1 MNKIAFIFPGQGSQ
15 SKGMGLD
22 LYENFSCA
30 KNVYDVADNV
40 LNKKI
45 SKICF
50 EGTDEELKATINA
63 QSAIVTTSI
72 AALKAFWELC
82 PEVKPTLA
90 LGHSLGEYCAMYC
103 AGVMNLETTIKICRG
118 KPIGILEAVIPPEL
132 DCISRSKEG
141 EIISVA
147 NLIAPQKHGNVYGL
161 NYYITSGLTPDA
173 EKIINNFL
181 SL

>member
-1 MNKIAFIFPGQGSQ
+1 MIIYMGDRGTFDYLAGLGIPVIFSSTLGDAE
-15 SKGMGLD
+15 KL
-22 LYENFSCA
+22 
-30 KNVYDVADNV
+30 
-40 LNKKI
+40 
-45 SKICF
+45 
-50 EGTDEELKATINA
+50 
-63 QSAIVTTSI
+63 IVTEYSDQAVRMIREAVLVNVPVLGILDGFQSI
-72 AALKAFWELC
+72 IKAFDGRCQEI
-82 PEVKPTLA
+82 E
-90 LGHSLGEYCAMYC
+90 CAEGKQEWAVIDTSVPIYK
-103 AGVMNLETTIKICRG
+103 NLETTIKICRG

-147 NLIAPQKHGNVYGL
+147 NLIAPQKHGNVYGI